1 MTTNKTRATWAA
13 AALDAYLALVGGDR
27 SDAIG
32 DLIGDLG
39 HLADRDGVNF
49 IAEAEAGLSAWADER
64 TYPPDGIRPHGDTV
78 VLITICM
85 DPLKPAQA
93 ANIRYH

>member
-13 AALDAYLALVGGDR
+13 AALDAYLAVVGGDR
-27 SDAIG
+27 ADAIG

-39 HLADRDGVNF
+39 HLADREGLNF
-49 IAEAEAGLSAWADER
+49 IGEAEAGLSAWADER
-64 TYPPDGIRPHGDTV
+64 SYPPDGIGPFGNKV

-93 ANIRYH
+93 VTLKYH

>member
-1 MTTNKTRATWAA
+1 MPDNRTRATWAA
-13 AALDAYLALVGGDR
+13 IALDAYLAVVGGDR
-27 SDAIG
+27 EDAIG

-39 HLADRDGVNF
+39 HLADRDGRNF
-49 IAEAEAGLSAWADER
+49 IGEAEAGLSAWADER
-64 TYPPDGIRPHGDTV
+64 TYPPDGFGPHGETV

-93 ANIRYH
+93 VTLKYH